1 MAKKK
6 SPPKQAASPA
16 AQPGAGSS
24 DSRMMKANTYEELAT
39 IFLNLLRTEFGL
51 DRVEPKQSL
60 PGKSGATWRI
70 DAKGVKEKSGGTV
83 VVECRRKSRD
93 GITQEEA
100 AALAWRITDLSGV
113 AGIFVS
119 PIGLQEG
126 AEKVAAAAADIIHVT
141 LNPNSTPQSFAFE
154 FLGKFRSVATVPFF
168 ISGIEAPEP
177 AAEESK
183 QENREEP

>member
-1 MAKKK
+1 MV
-6 SPPKQAASPA
+6 
-16 AQPGAGSS
+16 
-24 DSRMMKANTYEELAT
+24 KANTYEELAT
-39 IFLNLLRTEFGL
+39 IFLNLLRQEFGL

-70 DAKGVKEKSGGTV
+70 DAKGVKEKGGGIV

-100 AALAWRITDLSGV
+100 AALAWRLTDLSGV

-126 AEKVAAAAADIIHVT
+126 AEKVAAAADIIHVT
-141 LNPNSTPQSFAFE
+141 LDPKSTPHSFAFE
-154 FLGKFRSVATVPFF
+154 FLGKFRTVATVPMF
-168 ISGIEAPEP
+168 IRGIEPPEP
-177 AAEESK
+177 TADESK
-183 QENREEP
+183 QEKHDES